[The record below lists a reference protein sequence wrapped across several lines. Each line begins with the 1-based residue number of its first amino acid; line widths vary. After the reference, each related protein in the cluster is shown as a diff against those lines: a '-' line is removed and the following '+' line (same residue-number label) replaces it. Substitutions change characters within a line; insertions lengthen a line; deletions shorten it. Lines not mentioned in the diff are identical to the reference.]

1 MKKKLLVQNQ
11 SGLIIFDFL
20 FALILAAGLGVLL
33 FSISY
38 SMVAVEVTQ
47 YVSYS
52 TARAHLASNKDPAEQ
67 ASKARKKYESLVG
80 SKNAV
85 GTLYQNGWF
94 ETAKSSE
101 VDIRQGI
108 TGDGK
113 SFSDDLAGGS
123 DSPERNWFLGVSV
136 PFTIK
141 LMKFKFP
148 FLGDTAP
155 DHDDGFKT
163 RLNTML
169 IRESSIKECKD
180 FIENRRSA
188 LGALPSATTYY
199 DPAAYV
205 PMEDNGC

>member
-1 MKKKLLVQNQ
+1 MKKKLLVNNQ
-11 SGLIIFDFL
+11 SGLIMVDFIF
-20 FALILAAGLGVLL
+20 AIILTAGMGVLL

-47 YVSYS
+47 YLSYS
-52 TARAHLASNKDPAEQ
+52 TARAHLGSNKDPEAQE
-67 ASKARKKYESLVG
+67 AKARAKYSALIG

-94 ETAKSSE
+94 EAGKGDT
-101 VDIRQGI
+101 VDIRSGI
-108 TGDGK
+108 TGNGK

-136 PFTIK
+136 PLTIK

-155 DHDDGFKT
+155 DYDDGFKT

-169 IRESSIKECKD
+169 IRESSTKECRD
-180 FIENRRSA
+180 FMENRRSA

>member
-1 MKKKLLVQNQ
+1 
-11 SGLIIFDFL
+11 
-20 FALILAAGLGVLL
+20 
-33 FSISY
+33 
-38 SMVAVEVTQ
+38 MVVVEVTQ
-47 YVSYS
+47 YLSYS
-52 TARAHLASNKDPAEQ
+52 TARAHLASNKDPAAQ
-67 ASKARKKYESLVG
+67 AAKARAKYEALVG
-80 SKNAV
+80 SKNAI

-94 ETAKSSE
+94 EAAKPAE
-101 VDIRQGI
+101 LDIRQGI

-141 LMKFKFP
+141 LMKFSFP
-148 FLGDTAP
+148 FLGSTAP
-155 DHDDGFKT
+155 DHEDGFQT

-169 IRESSIKECKD
+169 IRESSEKECKD
-180 FIENRRSA
+180 FMENRRSA
-188 LGALPSATTYY
+188 LGTLPAATTYY